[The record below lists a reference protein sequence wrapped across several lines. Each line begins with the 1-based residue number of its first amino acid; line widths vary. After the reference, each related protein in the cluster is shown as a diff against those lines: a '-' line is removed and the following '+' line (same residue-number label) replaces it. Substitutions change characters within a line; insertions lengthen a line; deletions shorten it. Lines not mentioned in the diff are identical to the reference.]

1 MRVLIVPPEEF
12 VPPHAPL
19 SAIFQYQQACILRS
33 RGLDVS
39 VVSVSRSLAVRSL
52 LISILR
58 KATGRWAFYEPA
70 NKISLFETFRL
81 LLHQLFRGTESILE
95 ELDGLSVV
103 RVRVRCWSEVTP
115 EESLRY
121 FDRSF
126 QLGYRLLK
134 ARWGRPDIIHAHN
147 AWLAG
152 TSVIPIAATDGI
164 PYCLTEHSTYYAR
177 NLIPERFF
185 PLLKK
190 VYDQAAASI
199 VVSPALG
206 ELLTGKGLLPDGWRY
221 FPNVLDPLFERPGI
235 SSLPVTA
242 GKRFLNI
249 AELTEKKG
257 QTYLLQAF
265 ALTYK
270 GDPEASLVIAG
281 DGDLRDELHAEAK
294 RLDISGQVIFTGRI
308 DREEVLR
315 QMLACDVFVL
325 PSLVETFGV
334 VVIEAMACGKPV
346 VATTCG
352 GPENIL
358 LSEHG
363 ILVPPGDPEALASAM
378 SLILSKLADYNPS
391 SIRRYALT
399 NFGSETFAE
408 NIIGIYEKILAGHG
422 SHRG

>member
-19 SAIFQYQQACILRS
+19 SAIFQYHQACILRS

-39 VVSVSRSLAVRSL
+39 VLSVSRSLAVRSL
-52 LISILR
+52 LKSILR

-70 NKISLFETFRL
+70 NKISLFATVRL
-81 LLHQLFRGTESILE
+81 LLRQVFRGTETIFE
-95 ELDGLSVV
+95 VQDGLSVV

-115 EESLRY
+115 EESLTY
-121 FDRSF
+121 FDRCF
-126 QLGYRLLK
+126 RLGYRLLK
-134 ARWGRPDIIHAHN
+134 ARWGRPDIVHAHN

-152 TSVIPIAATDGI
+152 TSVMPVAVIDGI
-164 PYCLTEHSTYYAR
+164 PYCLTEHSTFYAR

-185 PLLKK
+185 PLLMK
-190 VYDQAAASI
+190 VYGQAAASM

-206 ELLTGKGLLPDGWRY
+206 ALLEDKGLLPDGWRY
-221 FPNVLDPLFERPGI
+221 FPNVLDPLFEGAE
-235 SSLPVTA
+235 LPAHPASA
-242 GKRFLNI
+242 GRRFLNI

-257 QTYLLQAF
+257 QTYLLRAF
-265 ALTYK
+265 ALACK

-281 DGDLRDELHAEAK
+281 DGDLRDELHAEAR

-308 DREEVLR
+308 DRGEVLR
-315 QMLACDVFVL
+315 QMQACDVFVL

-346 VATTCG
+346 VATKCG

-358 LSEHG
+358 LDEHG
-363 ILVPPGDPEALASAM
+363 ALVPPGDAEALASAM
-378 SLILSKLADYNPS
+378 SHVMETRADYDAA
-391 SIRRYALT
+391 SIRQYALLK
-399 NFGSETFAE
+399 FGSESFAD
-408 NIIGIYEKILAGHG
+408 NLIGIYEVILATHG
-422 SHRG
+422 FQKG

>member
-12 VPPHAPL
+12 VPSHAPL
-19 SAIFQYQQACILRS
+19 SAIFQYHQACILRS

-58 KATGRWAFYEPA
+58 KATGKWAFYEPA
-70 NKISLFETFRL
+70 NQISLFATVRML
-81 LLHQLFRGTESILE
+81 LDQLLRGTETIFE
-95 ELDGLSVV
+95 EQDGLSVV

-115 EESLRY
+115 KESLRY
-121 FDRSF
+121 FDRCLR
-126 QLGYRLLK
+126 LGYRLLK
-134 ARWGRPDIIHAHN
+134 DRWGRPDIIHAHN

-206 ELLTGKGLLPDGWRY
+206 ELLTKKELLPDGWRY
-221 FPNVLDPLFERPGI
+221 FPNVLDPLFEQPGI
-235 SSLPVTA
+235 SSHPVTA

-257 QTYLLQAF
+257 QTHLLKAF
-265 ALTYK
+265 ALAFK

-281 DGDLRDELHAEAK
+281 DGDLRDELHAEVK

-315 QMLACDVFVL
+315 QIQACDVFVL

-352 GPENIL
+352 GPENFL

-408 NIIGIYEKILAGHG
+408 NIIAIYEKMLAGHE